1 MKQDKADCEIVN
13 VEEGKNFL
21 EVIGY
26 KAIMN
31 IKENDIVY
39 GKDGLNLAIKD
50 IENGEKLIEVEC
62 SKELDTVEKL
72 KQKINELQIPIETN
86 NYFVKKAEIEL
97 EKILRN

>member
-86 NYFVKKAEIEL
+86 NYFVKKAALEL